1 MPTESQLH
9 DSALRTLIR
18 RRMDAGELP
27 LVLSRTISV
36 RPGSG
41 LECAACRQTIEH
53 QHIEYHAFGLR
64 YGTAVRLHWGCHV
77 LWQLE
82 CVERTRPQVR
92 GSSPPSQGPQRQGEP
107 EGGDN
112 SPGNLTCWEGG
123 AVPCC

>member
-9 DSALRTLIR
+9 DPALRTLIR

-36 RPGSG
+36 RSGSG
-41 LECAACRQTIEH
+41 LDCAACSRPIER
-53 QHIEYHAFGLR
+53 QHIEYHAFGVR

-82 CVERTRPQVR
+82 CVERTRHQGR
-92 GSSPPSQGPQRQGEP
+92 GGAQSSPGPIRQGEP
-107 EGGDN
+107 EAGEN
-112 SPGNLTCWEGG
+112 SPGNLTCWEGA
-123 AVPCC
+123 AVRCC